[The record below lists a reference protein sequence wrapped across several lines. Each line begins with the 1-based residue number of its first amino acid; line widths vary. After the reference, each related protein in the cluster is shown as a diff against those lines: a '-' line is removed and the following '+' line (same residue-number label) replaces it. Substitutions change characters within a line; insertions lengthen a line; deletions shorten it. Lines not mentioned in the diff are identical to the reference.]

1 MTQTGSESLGLE
13 PLFTFITL
21 SAFLR
26 LWISSF
32 MLDPSFV
39 RFVTECLKSACT
51 AAKSSDSNLTCSKK
65 HKMSCLH
72 SVMVMKEM
80 GAGSLF

>member
-1 MTQTGSESLGLE
+1 
-13 PLFTFITL
+13 
-21 SAFLR
+21 
-26 LWISSF
+26 